1 MLFCPMIKKHV
12 SKIVQFNWKSMEKLV
27 EFNYEQIQKF
37 MKEQTHPFYWSP
49 GSPSLD
55 GCFNSLHLGASVYTA
70 AVFPLWP
77 GYIGLFG
84 PFIWPNSSL
93 DLGDFQELNDAPN
106 C

>member
-1 MLFCPMIKKHV
+1 
-12 SKIVQFNWKSMEKLV
+12 MEKLV

-70 AVFPLWP
+70 AVFPL
-77 GYIGLFG
+77 
-84 PFIWPNSSL
+84 
-93 DLGDFQELNDAPN
+93 
-106 C
+106 